1 MRLHTSLLR
10 PAILV
15 ALAAALLSGGCKTYI
30 NEPLKPEEMPVAHVV
45 MVWLK
50 TPGDATARERIV
62 KRSLDFY
69 GEVPGLLSV
78 DGGQA
83 IRLGRPGM
91 DETYDLGVVM
101 IFENKAALQGYLTS
115 AVHQRAVN
123 DVLNPLASKVVT
135 YDFTLQRQAYDG
147 VFLVRPRS
155 EQYSSPNRNH
165 AFR

>member
-45 MVWLK
+45 LVWLK
-50 TPGDATARERIV
+50 TPGDTAAVNKIV
-62 KRSLDFY
+62 AASLRY
-69 GEVPGLLSV
+69 EGEVPGLLSV
-78 DGGQA
+78 DAGQA
-83 IRLGRPGM
+83 IHLGRSGM
-91 DETYDLGVVM
+91 DETYDLGIAM
-101 IFENKAALQGYLTS
+101 IFENRAALEAYLASARHQKAVNETLKPLTS
-115 AVHQRAVN
+115 
-123 DVLNPLASKVVT
+123 KVQA

-155 EQYSSPNRNH
+155 EQYTSPNRNH